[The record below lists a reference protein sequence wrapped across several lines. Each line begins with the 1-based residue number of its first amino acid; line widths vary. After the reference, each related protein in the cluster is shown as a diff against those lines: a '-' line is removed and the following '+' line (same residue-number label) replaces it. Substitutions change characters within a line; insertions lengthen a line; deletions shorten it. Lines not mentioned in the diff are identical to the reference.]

1 MNIGI
6 LEIEN
11 KVEAMEPKI
20 MVHDSA
26 TEKIC
31 VRVLCF
37 HLFVTL
43 YHSFC
48 GEYLIKTERFLSEN
62 KTPALTQT

>member
-1 MNIGI
+1 MVEYLGQLG

-11 KVEAMEPKI
+11 KVETMEPKI

-31 VRVLCF
+31 VRVQVLCF

-43 YHSFC
+43 YH
-48 GEYLIKTERFLSEN
+48 
-62 KTPALTQT
+62 